1 MSLAYEPSAPKVDEL
16 PAVRFFSRTLLLCVY
31 LPLFHIAFVLLFA
44 NPGFDRLTGPVV
56 LLPILS
62 IWSFTASIALL
73 LWLLESGFISTGGLI
88 PTDSCLNSTQFVAKY
103 FLVSLFCLLVLGLL
117 YLNIFTTSNFQ
128 ENRQPIGLF
137 LIMTIEVLLFAVIRS
152 VLQQQQFDH
161 AVKNNLRATQYQIL
175 RAQLKPHFLFNS
187 LNLISSEIER
197 DPKLAVELLD
207 HLCELLRAAL
217 SATEK
222 PLISLGEELDLLQL
236 YLEIQQRRFGERLQY
251 NIERHEPHSGC
262 LLPPMLL
269 QPLVENAIKHGIS
282 PYKGGGKVSVM
293 TATENG
299 QLHITIHDNG
309 RGFDQNEIDVGLGLE
324 LVQESIKLL
333 YAPDIDLASRAFL
346 VRSMPGE
353 GTTVTLRLPC
363 KK

>member
-16 PAVRFFSRTLLLCVY
+16 PAIRFFTRALLLCVY
-31 LPLFHIAFVLLFA
+31 LPLLHVAFASVVA
-44 NPGFDRLTGPVV
+44 SPPIYGPTAPNIIVT
-56 LLPILS
+56 ILE
-62 IWSFTASIALL
+62 IWSSTASIALL
-73 LWLLESGFISTGGLI
+73 LWLLERGLI
-88 PTDSCLNSTQFVAKY
+88 PPDRGLTTGRFIAKY
-103 FLVSLFCLLVLGLL
+103 FSVSLCCLLVLVFL
-117 YLNIFTTSNFQ
+117 YTNADSVRNFQ
-128 ENRQPIGLF
+128 ENRQSIGIF
-137 LIMTIEVLLFAVIRS
+137 MIMTIEVLLFAVIRS

>member
-1 MSLAYEPSAPKVDEL
+1 MSLAYEPSAPKADEL
-16 PAVRFFSRTLLLCVY
+16 PAIRFFTRALLLCVY
-31 LPLFHIAFVLLFA
+31 LPLLHVAFA
-44 NPGFDRLTGPVV
+44 SVV
-56 LLPILS
+56 ASPPIYGTMAPNIIVTILE
-62 IWSFTASIALL
+62 IWSSTASIALL
-73 LWLLESGFISTGGLI
+73 LWLLERGLI
-88 PTDSCLNSTQFVAKY
+88 PPDRGLTTGQFIAKY
-103 FLVSLFCLLVLGLL
+103 FSVSLCCLLGLGFL
-117 YLNIFTTSNFQ
+117 YTNADSVRNFQ
-128 ENRQPIGLF
+128 ENRQFIGIF
-137 LIMTIEVLLFAVIRS
+137 MIMTIEVLLFAVIRS

-236 YLEIQQRRFGERLQY
+236 YLKIQQRRFGERLQY

-324 LVQESIKLL
+324 LVRESITLL

>member
-1 MSLAYEPSAPKVDEL
+1 MSLAYEPSAPKADEL
-16 PAVRFFSRTLLLCVY
+16 PAIRFFARALLLCVY
-31 LPLFHIAFVLLFA
+31 LPLLHVAFASVVA
-44 NPGFDRLTGPVV
+44 SPPIYGPTAPNIIVT
-56 LLPILS
+56 ILQ
-62 IWSFTASIALL
+62 IWSSTASIALL
-73 LWLLESGFISTGGLI
+73 LWLLERGLI
-88 PTDSCLNSTQFVAKY
+88 PPDRGLTTGQFIAKY
-103 FLVSLFCLLVLGLL
+103 FSVSLCCLLVLGFL
-117 YLNIFTTSNFQ
+117 YTNADSVRNFH
-128 ENRQPIGLF
+128 ENRQSIGIF
-137 LIMTIEVLLFAVIRS
+137 MIMTIEVLLFAVIRS

-236 YLEIQQRRFGERLQY
+236 YLKIQQRRFGERLQY

-324 LVQESIKLL
+324 LVRESITLL